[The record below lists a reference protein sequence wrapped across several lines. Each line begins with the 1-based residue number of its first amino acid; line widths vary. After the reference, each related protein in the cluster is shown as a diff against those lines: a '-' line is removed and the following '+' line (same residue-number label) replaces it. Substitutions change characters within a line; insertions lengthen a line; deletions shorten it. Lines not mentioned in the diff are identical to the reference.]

1 LTFKVSIESSGHTF
15 DCSPEQNVLAAGLAA
30 GYMLPYNCRS
40 GLCRTCKSRI
50 VTGEIAY
57 DEKILSHYLPAQERA
72 NGFALLKEG
81 ESKLAVQFRGRTKR
95 RSSGK

>member
-1 LTFKVSIESSGHTF
+1 VSGEG
-15 DCSPEQNVLAAGLAA
+15 E
-30 GYMLPYNCRS
+30 ML
-40 GLCRTCKSRI
+40 
-50 VTGEIAY
+50 
-57 DEKILSHYLPAQERA
+57 LSQGAERKKDKLLLGA